1 MSSAAGI
8 AFLLLATLA
17 VSPATGQW
25 WWQGLIWSEQQPESC
40 PSVNNETHVCRSLH
54 SGNFTCVTIACCSY
68 FEDHEDSVEYDGKFD
83 DSDENDDEYN
93 IYYAGS
99 TDNCPVCYTAKNCSL
114 YRCFDFCCS
123 GFTRDM
129 FGRCNNGSGE
139 VQCENGGSLAHYHH
153 HHHHQPYCNC
163 PEGFSG
169 IACEI
174 PECECENGG
183 ECRAAH
189 GQTYCDCPLGF
200 SGSKCEIAECSQLAC
215 RNGGSCI
222 RNGTQEYCNC
232 PPDYVGTHCE
242 KSFYQPAECPKPNSF
257 DGVCGE
263 QCTESNDCISGNVC
277 CREGCATVCRRTAAN
292 HCTVENGRTLQIGD
306 IHRPDSCTTCEC
318 MADGEVACSAM
329 TCKAPKCDNFVDKP
343 DQCCPVCE
351 GTQTDREPIIRCPS
365 DTIKVNVN
373 AGSMWAT
380 INDRVSGIHAM
391 DGQGVRL
398 QVTYHPSLI
407 PHCEC
412 KERWSKTASV
422 QASAIDKYGQA
433 VSCEFKVAVEDTQP
447 PVFYNCPGD
456 IFIFEDEIPQWEE
469 PRFSDNVGVAEKS
482 CSDRQK
488 TYRPG
493 NYPQIYRV
501 FDFDRN
507 VAECRFTIHV
517 ESRESTFESLPQGLR
532 ERSTGAPRAN
542 LPVILGSIL
551 GGLFLLAVISVLV
564 FCCCRRR
571 QHKAREQS
579 HNHHGHHGIDN
590 NIYHVPAD
598 VKLPPYSEKAP
609 SVGQPPAYSTFGS
622 MKGMEYMYHGNARF
636 DNPGYSRA
644 PSRAPTGAPSV
655 VSDGR
660 ASVHSQRRADT
671 ASVRSG
677 CTDHTYATLN

>member
-99 TDNCPVCYTAKNCSL
+99 TDNCPQRKWRA
-114 YRCFDFCCS
+114 
-123 GFTRDM
+123 
-129 FGRCNNGSGE
+129 
-139 VQCENGGSLAHYHH
+139 
-153 HHHHQPYCNC
+153 
-163 PEGFSG
+163 
-169 IACEI
+169 
-174 PECECENGG
+174 ECECENGG

-200 SGSKCEIAECSQLAC
+200 SGSKCEI
-215 RNGGSCI
+215 
-222 RNGTQEYCNC
+222 
-232 PPDYVGTHCE
+232 V
-242 KSFYQPAECPKPNSF
+242 YQPAECPKPNSF

-329 TCKAPKCDNFVDKP
+329 TC
-343 DQCCPVCE
+343 
-351 GTQTDREPIIRCPS
+351 TQTDREPIIRCPS

-433 VSCEFKVAVEDTQP
+433 VSCEFKVAVE
-447 PVFYNCPGD
+447 V
-456 IFIFEDEIPQWEE
+456 
-469 PRFSDNVGVAEKS
+469 
-482 CSDRQK
+482 
-488 TYRPG
+488 
-493 NYPQIYRV
+493 
-501 FDFDRN
+501 
-507 VAECRFTIHV
+507 
-517 ESRESTFESLPQGLR
+517 
-532 ERSTGAPRAN
+532 
-542 LPVILGSIL
+542 GSIL